1 MAHIQDPSGKGTVYE
16 VWRKQARVADSVQPP
31 MGDPGGGSDY
41 AGFYN
46 HIGVPMAEWGFGG
59 AGGVYHSLY
68 DSYHWMATFGDTSYQ
83 YHAAAAKVGAM
94 MMWRLA
100 NAEILPYDYQEYA
113 STMKKYLPPMDSALK
128 KKGWYQGDTALSAA
142 IARLGAAATAFAAAR
157 DAQLARGP
165 VSKGMAGKTNAALMR
180 VERALLRPEGLR
192 TRPWFRNLIYAA
204 DEDNGY
210 ADMVFPSVGEA
221 MRTGDKAL
229 TMREIADLASRFDA
243 AAQAVNEATAALK

>member
-1 MAHIQDPSGKGTVYE
+1 
-16 VWRKQARVADSVQPP
+16 
-31 MGDPGGGSDY
+31 
-41 AGFYN
+41 
-46 HIGVPMAEWGFGG
+46 
-59 AGGVYHSLY
+59 
-68 DSYHWMATFGDTSYQ
+68 MATFGDTSYQ